1 MLEKSGEVRYNK
13 CMNMH
18 STSAKKLK
26 VVKIGNSVGVV
37 LPREVL
43 AKLRIEQ
50 GDEIFLSESPAGYL
64 MQAHDPDFVEAMAE
78 AEAIMREDRDV
89 LAVLAR

>member
-1 MLEKSGEVRYNK
+1 
-13 CMNMH
+13 MNIQT
-18 STSAKKLK
+18 TSAKRLK

-50 GDEIFLSESPAGYL
+50 GDEIFLTESPQGYL
-64 MQAHDPDFVEAMAE
+64 MGALDPDFVDAMTAAE
-78 AEAIMREDRDV
+78 SIMREDRDI